1 MVTWNLTNLSHKQF
15 GSSLQSIHPMIQQIQ
30 GGTAWEV
37 ISPSEFENVNIVQII
52 SNTFIGA
59 FKNLGVESGS
69 TVAVERMMSV
79 SRIPPPVVLW
89 NLHWVAW
96 LMRQLIDQLPPASAG
111 RSSFHQSYFYLTS
124 CSLRN
129 NKPPAFMDV
138 CKNALFPFFLPFSY
152 ICCII
157 NRQEK
162 QADTSV
168 LFSCRFCTFLF
179 STPQTFHR
187 IYNRKLKKTK
197 TPKLDTSWISC
208 YQLI

>member
-1 MVTWNLTNLSHKQF
+1 MKPALSRMTSPKQ
-15 GSSLQSIHPMIQQIQ
+15 PD
-30 GGTAWEV
+30 TE
-37 ISPSEFENVNIVQII
+37 
-52 SNTFIGA
+52 
-59 FKNLGVESGS
+59 
-69 TVAVERMMSV
+69 
-79 SRIPPPVVLW
+79 
-89 NLHWVAW
+89 
-96 LMRQLIDQLPPASAG
+96 IDQLPPASAG
-111 RSSFHQSYFYLTS
+111 RASFHQSYFYLTS

-187 IYNRKLKKTK
+187 IYNRKLKKNNNQKKT
-197 TPKLDTSWISC
+197 TPKLDTS
-208 YQLI
+208 